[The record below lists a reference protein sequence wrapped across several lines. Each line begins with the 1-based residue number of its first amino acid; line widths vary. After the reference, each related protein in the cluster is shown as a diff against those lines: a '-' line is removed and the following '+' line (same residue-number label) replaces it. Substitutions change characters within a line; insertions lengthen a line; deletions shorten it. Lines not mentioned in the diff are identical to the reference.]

1 MGGQFGRRDAV
12 NQAINIQAMELVW
25 LPRAQR
31 ELQNIFE
38 YYAREAGEAVGSKL
52 VLRIVRSA
60 ELLID
65 FPRLGKPS
73 QYAAEVRE
81 LQVPQLPFLLPYRL
95 REKRIEILTV
105 FDERRHRPSNWPA
118 T

>member
-1 MGGQFGRRDAV
+1 
-12 NQAINIQAMELVW
+12 MELVW

-31 ELQNIFE
+31 ELQNTFD
-38 YYAREAGEAVGSKL
+38 YYSREAGELVAGKL
-52 VLRIVRSA
+52 VQRIVRSA
-60 ELLID
+60 EMLID

-73 QYAAEVRE
+73 QYAAVIRE

-95 REKRIEILTV
+95 SENRIEILTV
-105 FDERRHRPSNWPA
+105 FDERRQRPSRWPA

>member
-1 MGGQFGRRDAV
+1 
-12 NQAINIQAMELVW
+12 MELVW

-31 ELQNIFE
+31 ELHHIFD
-38 YYAREAGEAVGSKL
+38 YYSKEAGQAVGSKL

-95 REKRIEILTV
+95 GQERVEILTV
-105 FDERRHRPSNWPA
+105 FDERRQRPSRWPA
-118 T
+118 K